1 MILAAIIQNLGV
13 YDPVSRIRKVK
24 STYVE
29 TKDQEIFLKNMP
41 RAIDG
46 RIVAEKPHL
55 ARAIAAEHLI
65 QVFFTHKDKIEKQ
78 TTKEGKEST
87 RESFLGDNV
96 EPLDQKEED
105 DLLEAY
111 RQTFD
116 LIDADHSGTLER
128 EELDE
133 WFKMVGA
140 ELDLSKLV
148 DTLVGDG
155 QLTREKFA
163 KLMCSSAKSHRRDYD
178 IGDDGEEHGH

>member
-1 MILAAIIQNLGV
+1 MG
-13 YDPVSRIRKVK
+13 
-24 STYVE
+24 
-29 TKDQEIFLKNMP
+29 DQEIFLKNMP
-41 RAIDG
+41 RAIDR
-46 RIVAEKPHL
+46 RIVQEKPHL

-65 QVFFTHKDKIEKQ
+65 QVFFTHKSKIEKES
-78 TTKEGKEST
+78 TKEGKDAIRHS
-87 RESFLGDNV
+87 LGDNV
-96 EPLDQKEED
+96 EPLDQDEED
-105 DLLEAY
+105 ELLEAY

-116 LIDADHSGTLER
+116 LIDSDHSGTLER
-128 EELDE
+128 EELED

-178 IGDDGEEHGH
+178 IGDDGEEHGN